1 VNVAVDTNVLVS
13 GLINPGGAPGR
24 IVRCIAQGDLTLC
37 HDGRIIAEYIRVLTR
52 KRLPFGDRDPFVLI
66 DQILESGI
74 STAGQELRER
84 LPHADD
90 EVFLEVAL
98 AGRAEFLVTGNLK
111 HFPASACR
119 GVRITGPAPF
129 WKHYQDRS
137 IG

>member
-1 VNVAVDTNVLVS
+1 MIIVVDTNVLVS
-13 GLINPGGAPGR
+13 GLINPDGVPGR
-24 IVRCIAQGDLTLC
+24 IVRHIALGDLLLC

-52 KRLPFGDRDPFVLI
+52 KSLPFGDRDPFVLI

-74 STAGQELRER
+74 STAGRELKEH

-90 EVFLEVAL
+90 ESFLEVAL

-119 GVRITGPAPF
+119 GVKIVDPARF
-129 WKHYQDRS
+129 WGIYQHRS
-137 IG
+137 NG